1 MAVAAEAVES
11 LFPAKRAGETFLTR
25 KRRKI
30 AAMESPILAR
40 QSVLAEVSEFFRAE
54 LDAFVRESRNSRPR
68 AWALV
73 ERLQSVCLE
82 SSPATP
88 SGLGRSIE
96 VLRETA
102 IA

>member
-1 MAVAAEAVES
+1 MFTPAERAV
-11 LFPAKRAGETFLTR
+11 KIFLTQ
-25 KRRKI
+25 KRPNI
-30 AAMESPILAR
+30 ADMESPILAR
-40 QSVLAEVSEFFRAE
+40 QSVPAEVSEFFRAE
-54 LDAFVRESRNSRPR
+54 LEAFVHQSRRGRPK